1 MGECYGR
8 GALTL
13 DVVSRTL
20 DVDHTSD
27 HTTPSVRPPARTAP
41 RPPPRPK
48 THHVFVSGVILR
60 LASAILQI
68 LLHSTPVAGAPCS
81 AAAHASCHAYASSF
95 DRRLLHRSACLQHM
109 PSAAR
114 PHAAAE
120 GLRCRR
126 GGHPAAA
133 FAHPV
138 EAPLDTGAPVGGV
151 EEGGGGHQT
160 RPRPS
165 RSPPTPACLPPFLS
179 AALPR
184 QLLSSSQG
192 SAIDGEEEA
201 LSRAQQL

>member
-81 AAAHASCHAYASSF
+81 AAAHASCVCQQFRPPPAASLCMLASIAAHAF
-95 DRRLLHRSACLQHM
+95 GRSAAC
-109 PSAAR
+109 
-114 PHAAAE
+114 
-120 GLRCRR
+120 RCRR
-126 GGHPAAA
+126 PALPQRGTSRRGLRPSCGSSSGYGGPCRWSR
-133 FAHPV
+133 
-138 EAPLDTGAPVGGV
+138 GR
-151 EEGGGGHQT
+151 GGGASDPSPSEPQPSNT
-160 RPRPS
+160 CLSPPLPFRRPS
-165 RSPPTPACLPPFLS
+165 SPVALF
-179 AALPR
+179 LPR
-184 QLLSSSQG
+184 
-192 SAIDGEEEA
+192 
-201 LSRAQQL
+201 